1 MQKWYVASYL
11 VKNFPTSV
19 SSCRLH
25 GIAAG
30 VSFVTILGEG
40 GGMRCHTELRAI
52 KDELLMMLLLLL
64 LLLLVFF
71 FVP

>member
-1 MQKWYVASYL
+1 MLRNWYVASHL

-19 SSCRLH
+19 SSCRSH

-30 VSFVTILGEG
+30 VSFVLG
-40 GGMRCHTELRAI
+40 GGEMRCHTELRAI
-52 KDELLMMLLLLL
+52 KDELLMLLLLLL